1 MRNKITALALLCAFF
16 GLLLFKN
23 PTMDGA
29 KAGLILWYRFILPS
43 LFPFMILIQLIL
55 KTDTLSMITRKTG
68 PVMRRFPGV
77 SAYGSFAVTA
87 GFLCGYPIGAKVTAD
102 LMSKKKISL
111 QEGHFLL
118 SFCNNLSPMFILG
131 VLFQNYIPEAKL
143 HLPFFLILILSPLIC
158 SQIFR
163 PYYMSDSN
171 ISYECSRNGISQSSI
186 GRKSFAS
193 LLDESLITSADAVIR
208 IGLYM
213 MLSTM
218 ILFVF
223 LEPLGQNNLLSLA
236 CLSSIEITS
245 GLALLKSLPLTLPTY
260 YILLLALTSFG
271 GFCAVLQTM
280 TMIQHTRL
288 RIFPYII
295 QKLITAG
302 VTSLLA
308 FLYLYFVY

>member
-1 MRNKITALALLCAFF
+1 MQSKMTALTLLCAFF
-16 GLLLFKN
+16 GLLIFKN
-23 PTMDGA
+23 PAMNGA

-43 LFPFMILIQLIL
+43 LLPFMVLIQLIQ

-68 PVMRRFPGV
+68 LLMRRFPGV

-87 GFLCGYPIGAKVTAD
+87 GFICGYPMGAKVTAD
-102 LMSKKKISL
+102 LVSAKKISL
-111 QEGHFLL
+111 QEGQYLL

-143 HLPFFLILILSPLIC
+143 HLPFFLIFVLSPLIC

-171 ISYECSRNGISQSSI
+171 VLYESSRNAVSQSS
-186 GRKSFAS
+186 GDRKSFAH
-193 LLDESLITSADAVIR
+193 LLDESLISSADAVIR

-213 MLSTM
+213 MLSTL
-218 ILFVF
+218 ILYIF
-223 LEPLGQNNLLSLA
+223 LESPSQSSLPRLTLLST
-236 CLSSIEITS
+236 IEITS
-245 GLALLKSLPLTLPTY
+245 GLALLDSLPFAFPIHY
-260 YILLLALTSFG
+260 VLLLALTSFG
-271 GFCAVLQTM
+271 GFCAVLQTL

-308 FLYLYFVY
+308 FLYLYFIY